1 MPPKTFLGELGRS
14 ELRSPGE
21 YAPRPDVV
29 TPLRGRDSAVIP
41 QTPLWHHGTHRWV
54 LSLVVRSAAAECP
67 IHQAVESQAV
77 ERVAESSGPMRIR
90 LSDERR
96 KRIERLLQALF
107 TSELDREI
115 SEFQAGVVLDFF
127 IRELGAPVYNQAIQ
141 DARGF
146 VQEKLSDLE
155 GEFYEPSS

>member
-1 MPPKTFLGELGRS
+1 
-14 ELRSPGE
+14 
-21 YAPRPDVV
+21 
-29 TPLRGRDSAVIP
+29 
-41 QTPLWHHGTHRWV
+41 
-54 LSLVVRSAAAECP
+54 
-67 IHQAVESQAV
+67 
-77 ERVAESSGPMRIR
+77 MRIR

-96 KRIERLLQALF
+96 KRIERLLQAFF

-146 VQEKLSDLE
+146 FQEKLSDLE